1 MKYLI
6 IGNSAAGIGAVEA
19 IRETDP
25 AGSLTIISDE
35 PESAYSRALISYELA
50 GWLGPN
56 AKLDLR
62 SPEFYQEKSLQ
73 AILGHRA
80 AKIDAAAR
88 EVLLD
93 DGRKIPYD
101 KLLLATGGSP
111 QKTGVKGE
119 DKRGVFGFRTHRD
132 LLNIHE
138 AIKSAKEAVVLGGGC
153 IGLQAASGLHHHK
166 VKTTIAIA
174 SPHLLSQVAD
184 PECGD
189 YFQALFGKHGVAVKT
204 GVSPIEFRGGERVES
219 VRFDDKTELPAQIVI
234 TGKGVAPN
242 VQLAAGTKIRVDWG
256 IITDEQMRTDEP
268 DIFAAGD
275 VVLTQDRVAC
285 KSTVNAVWPCAY
297 EQGRV
302 AGFNMA
308 GVERKYDGS
317 MRMNAAEFFGVSF
330 ISIGIVKPQGEGYES
345 HSRMLKEKGL
355 YWKLVFQGN
364 ILVGAV
370 LMGRVDGAGVLGNL
384 MRKRVDVSSIKDELI
399 NGHYDYA
406 RVLPLVKQQGGVFEG
421 LEYRETLA

>member
-1 MKYLI
+1 MHYLI
-6 IGNSAAGIGAVEA
+6 IGNSAAGIGAAEA
-19 IRETDP
+19 IREAD
-25 AGSLTIISDE
+25 GSAPITIISDE
-35 PESAYSRALISYELA
+35 PESVYSRALISYELA

-62 SPEFYQEKSLQ
+62 PPEFFQEKSIE
-73 AILGHRA
+73 AILGRRA
-80 AKIDAAAR
+80 VKIDAAAHQ
-88 EVLLD
+88 VHLA

-119 DKRGVFGFRTHRD
+119 EKRGVFGFRTHRD

-153 IGLQAASGLHHHK
+153 IGLQAASGLHHHR

-189 YFQALFGKHGVAVKT
+189 YFQGLFEKHSVTVKT
-204 GVSPIEFRGGERVES
+204 KVSPIEFKGSEQVES
-219 VRFDDKTELPAQIVI
+219 VLFDDGTELPAQIII

-242 VQLAAGTKIRVDWG
+242 AQLAEGTKIRVDWG

-268 DIFAAGD
+268 DIYAAGD
-275 VVLTQDRVAC
+275 VALTQDRVAC

-308 GVERKYDGS
+308 GVPRKYDGS

-330 ISIGIVKPQGEGYES
+330 ISIGIVKPKGEGYES

-364 ILVGAV
+364 LLVGAV

-399 NGHYDYA
+399 EGHYDYA
-406 RVLPLVKQQGGVFEG
+406 RVLPLVRAQVEAFAG